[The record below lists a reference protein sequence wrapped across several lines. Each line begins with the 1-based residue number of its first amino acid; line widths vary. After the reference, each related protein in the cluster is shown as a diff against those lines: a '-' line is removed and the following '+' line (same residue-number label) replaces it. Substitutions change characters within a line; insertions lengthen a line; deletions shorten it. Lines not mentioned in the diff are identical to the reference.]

1 MKKLVLQEGYKK
13 MVFDEFNGKIFDIE
27 TDIDELYREFNRV
40 IEVVTAELSALR
52 DRIKKIEEF
61 IYNKF
66 NEEL

>member
-1 MKKLVLQEGYKK
+1 MNE
-13 MVFDEFNGKIFDIE
+13 FDGRLFDIE

-61 IYNKF
+61 IYNKY